1 MNDHHTCIVFSSD
14 PDTIRRLQGSIGSM
28 ARLDIVNDPTTLRRL
43 LTRTHP
49 ALLWFDAHEVNGR
62 NLLPSI
68 YKERP
73 ETIIIVIGEPGT
85 QPMLDAESAGVY
97 AQVDAKADIRSL
109 QLIARQALAHMDITA
124 ELRIL
129 RGQTHPITPT
139 PAPMAPMETTLR
151 QHLPPLRHFDHVQ
164 SLLQGVIDAVA
175 NSAMV
180 LRAAIFAYAP
190 DKNIFQLHAGIG
202 CRDDVRA
209 LRITPDDPLVRWC
222 EINAQIICRTTLCH
236 ISNYTDQIM
245 LQNALETMGAELI
258 IPLHGHKQM
267 LGWLCFGRRAS
278 GEPFNPVDFQEITL
292 FAEHVATIL
301 ENALLYKEVT
311 LQKTFAET
319 MLHTI
324 PTGIIATDEA
334 GNIHWFNDAA
344 SIIFYKDRAQ
354 TIGQPIETLGSRIA
368 SPIRTLLTQGGPPE
382 KNREWIDPQNH
393 RYLSLQTARLMKD
406 QVCIGAVAFIHDMT
420 RERQLVQKQKELDRA
435 AFWTEIAA
443 NMSHEIRNPLVAI
456 KTFSQLLPERYTDP
470 EFRQEFSQIVSHEV
484 DRLNS
489 IIQQINTFANLP
501 APVFEP
507 VDIRD
512 IIRKGIEQARTRIPL
527 DGIDVRTH
535 LDIPSP
541 LIHGDKH
548 ALTEAIAH
556 VIRNAIEALKG
567 SPDPYIDI
575 TLTPAP
581 LPESNGG
588 VEIAIR
594 DNGPGMPPAIRQ
606 NAFSLFCTTKPS
618 GMGLGLPIV
627 QRTIYDHNGQVQI
640 DSTARGTCINLV
652 IPREPKHAEVIIETS
667 AYRG

>member
-14 PDTIRRLQGSIGSM
+14 PDIIRRLQGSIGSM
-28 ARLDIVNDPTTLRRL
+28 ARLDVVSDPGTLKRL
-43 LTRTHP
+43 LSRTHP
-49 ALLWFDAHEVNGR
+49 VLLWLDAHEVNGR
-62 NLLPSI
+62 DLLPTI
-68 YKERP
+68 LKEWP
-73 ETIIIVIGEPGT
+73 ATLIIVIGEPGSL
-85 QPMLDAESAGVY
+85 PMLNAETTGVY
-97 AQVDAKADIRSL
+97 AQMDANSEIRAF
-109 QLIARQALAHMDITA
+109 QAITRQALKHLELAT
-124 ELRIL
+124 ELRMIHSQN
-129 RGQTHPITPT
+129 RQPAVMPTAVTPKT
-139 PAPMAPMETTLR
+139 TASVVENTLR
-151 QHLPPLRHFDHVQ
+151 QHLPPLRHFDHVH
-164 SLLQGVIDAVA
+164 SLLQGIIDAVA

-190 DKNIFQLHAGIG
+190 DQNIFQLHAGIG
-202 CRDDVRA
+202 CRDDIRA

-236 ISNYTDQIM
+236 IPDHGDQIM

-278 GEPFNPVDFQEITL
+278 GEPFNPADFQEITL

-324 PTGIIATDEA
+324 PTGIIATDET

-344 SIIFYKDRAQ
+344 STIFYKDRTQ
-354 TIGQPIETLGSRIA
+354 T
-368 SPIRTLLTQGGPPE
+368 PE
-382 KNREWIDPQNH
+382 KSREWVDPQNH

-406 QVCIGAVAFIHDMT
+406 QICIGAVAFIHDMT

-512 IIRKGIEQARTRIPL
+512 VIRKGIEQARTRIPL
-527 DGIDVRTH
+527 DGVDVRTH

-548 ALTEAIAH
+548 ALTEAVAH
-556 VIRNAIEALKG
+556 VVRNAIEALKG

-588 VEIAIR
+588 VEITIR

-640 DSTARGTCINLV
+640 DSTARGTCISMV

-667 AYRG
+667 ANRG